1 MNNDENAQD
10 TLKLLD
16 LTLDDLSSETITT
29 DTIDLSDWQSN
40 SSHSTL
46 SIGSITPTVTISASP
61 YIGTTMGTN
70 GTFLGTNG
78 WHTGASM
85 AVNQSGILELQGDNA
100 DIKINGVSLCDT
112 LTAIQDKLNIL
123 RPNKELEHEWD
134 QLRELGERYRELE
147 IQLAEKQKMW
157 NTLKSMPPP
166 EID

>member
-1 MNNDENAQD
+1 MNNED
-10 TLKLLD
+10 LD
-16 LTLDDLSSETITT
+16 MSGLTFSELSSETTT
-29 DTIDLSDWQSN
+29 IDTITLSDWHSGL
-40 SSHSTL
+40 SHSTL
-46 SIGSITPTVTISASP
+46 SAGAVTPNVTISASP

-85 AVNQSGILELQGDNA
+85 AVNQSGMLELQGDNA

-123 RPNKELEHEWD
+123 RPNKELEQEWD

-147 IQLAEKQKMW
+147 TQLAEKQKMW